1 MELKNFIKKIY
12 VKMIV
17 FQTVFCVSIETNVY
31 LALYNMTFSGEE
43 EAIKSN
49 LCVFTGPR
57 SVMAMLYSQVVQSS
71 GNRIVTMN
79 LF

>member
-1 MELKNFIKKIY
+1 
-12 VKMIV
+12 MIV
-17 FQTVFCVSIETNVY
+17 FQTAFCVY

-57 SVMAMLYSQVVQSS
+57 SAMAMLYSQVVQSS